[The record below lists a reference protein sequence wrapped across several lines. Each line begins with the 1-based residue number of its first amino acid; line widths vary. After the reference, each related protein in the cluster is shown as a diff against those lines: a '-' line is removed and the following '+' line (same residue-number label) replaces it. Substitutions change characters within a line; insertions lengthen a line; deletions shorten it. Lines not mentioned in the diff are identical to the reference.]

1 MGSHGTKAIAAAVLG
16 AQATC
21 VDISPVN
28 AAYGAKV
35 AAAAGVQVDSVVAD
49 VLHLPPEKLTGR
61 SQVCAGAN
69 RSLKAY
75 LGTALQNRLE
85 PS

>member
-1 MGSHGTKAIAAAVLG
+1 MLCVGSVTLSGVRLINLMGSHGTKAIAAAVLG

-35 AAAAGVQVDSVVAD
+35 AAAAGAQVDFVVAD
-49 VLHLPPEKLTGR
+49 VLHLPPDQLTGR
-61 SQVCAGAN
+61 LHMCGGA
-69 RSLKAY
+69 K
-75 LGTALQNRLE
+75 
-85 PS
+85 